1 MKVGDKLICKKT
13 FSGHISNNWLKI
25 GKVYEIVAED
35 KKDIDFHVQSDGP
48 RMSYINNTEYFYT
61 EKEIRLLKLKS
72 L

>member
-35 KKDIDFHVQSDGP
+35 KKDIDFYIQSDGP
-48 RMSYINNTEYFYT
+48 MMSYFHNKEYFYT
-61 EKEIRLLKLKS
+61 EKEIRLLKLK
-72 L
+72 